1 MARRGGGRAATISR
15 AVATPVLTP
24 GALPPLEPEEARRS
38 AELAERIR
46 GRIAARGG
54 WLPFSEFMQA
64 ALYEPGLGYY
74 MAGGA
79 IFGGAGDFVTA
90 PELSPLFAG
99 CLAAAVDPLLA
110 AAGHDEVLEFGAG
123 SGRLAAELVA
133 ALARRGRAPRRYRI
147 VEPSGRLRDRQ
158 RRLLER
164 APCGTTAFEWLDA
177 PPLDPW
183 SGVAI
188 ANEVVDALPVERFRV
203 TREGCEAIGVVAEE
217 GGAFRWQARPA
228 SVQFAAA
235 VAALQQRLPQP
246 LPPGYVSELRLGE
259 AGWLKQATAALTRG
273 ALLAIDYGL
282 PRAQYYHASRDGG
295 TLCGFRRHRRV
306 EDPLAAP
313 GAQDLTAW
321 VDFSLLADEA
331 RAAGLELAGFATQ
344 AHFLLETGLDQELAR
359 LVEAA
364 PEGERAAHRQV
375 AATLLLPGEMGE
387 RFKVMA
393 LARGIRGPFHG
404 FGFRDLGASL

>member
-1 MARRGGGRAATISR
+1 MAGPGGCRAATISR
-15 AVATPVLTP
+15 AAGAPSLTP
-24 GALPPLEPEEARRS
+24 DSLPPLEPEEARRS
-38 AELAERIR
+38 ATLAARIR
-46 GRIAARGG
+46 GRIAAQGG
-54 WLPFSEFMQA
+54 WLPFSAFMRA
-64 ALYEPGLGYY
+64 ALYEPELGYY
-74 MAGGA
+74 RAGGA

-99 CLAAAVDPLLA
+99 CLAAAVDGLLA
-110 AAGHDEVLEFGAG
+110 AADADDILESGAG

-133 ALARRGRAPRRYRI
+133 ALGRRGRAPRRYRI
-147 VEPSGRLRDRQ
+147 VEPSRLLRDRQ

-164 APCGTTAFEWLDA
+164 APCGTTAFEWLDV
-177 PPLDPW
+177 PPCDPW

-188 ANEVVDALPVERFRV
+188 ANEVVDALPVDRFRV
-203 TREGCEAIGVVAEE
+203 TREGCEAIGVAVEA
-217 GGAFRWQARPA
+217 GAFRWQARPA
-228 SVQFAAA
+228 SPQCAAA
-235 VAALQQRLPQP
+235 VGRLQQRLPAA
-246 LPPGYVSELRLGE
+246 LPPGYVSEIRLGE
-259 AGWLKQATAALTRG
+259 DAWLKEATATLTRG
-273 ALLAIDYGL
+273 ALLVIDYGL

-331 RAAGLELAGFATQ
+331 RSAGLELAGFATQ
-344 AHFLLETGLDQELAR
+344 AHFLLEAGIEQELAR

>member
-1 MARRGGGRAATISR
+1 
-15 AVATPVLTP
+15 VLTP
-24 GALPPLEPEEARRS
+24 DGLLPLEPEEARRS
-38 AELAERIR
+38 ATLAARIR
-46 GRIAARGG
+46 GRIAAQGG
-54 WLPFSEFMQA
+54 WLALSAFMQA
-64 ALYEPGLGYY
+64 ALYEPELGYY

-99 CLAAAVDPLLA
+99 CLAGAVDALLVA
-110 AAGHDEVLEFGAG
+110 ADGDDIVEFGAG
-123 SGRLAAELVA
+123 SGRLAAGLVA

-147 VEPSGRLRDRQ
+147 VEPSPLLRDRQ
-158 RRLLER
+158 RSLLER
-164 APCGTTAFEWLDA
+164 APQGTTAFEWLDA
-177 PPLDPW
+177 PPREAW

-188 ANEVVDALPVERFRV
+188 ANEVVDALPVDRFRI
-203 TREGCEAIGVVAEE
+203 TREGCEAIGVAAGE
-217 GGAFRWQARPA
+217 GVFHWQARPA
-228 SVQFAAA
+228 GSQLAAA
-235 VAALQQRLPQP
+235 VAALQQRLPVA
-246 LPPGYVSELRLGE
+246 LPAGYVSEIRLGE
-259 AGWLKQATAALTRG
+259 AEWLEEATATLTRG

-344 AHFLLETGLDQELAR
+344 AHFLLETGIEQELAR

>member
-1 MARRGGGRAATISR
+1 
-15 AVATPVLTP
+15 VLTP
-24 GALPPLEPEEARRS
+24 DGLPPLEPDEARRS
-38 AELAERIR
+38 ADLAARIH
-46 GRIAARGG
+46 GRIAAQGG
-54 WLPFSEFMQA
+54 WLPFSAFMQA
-64 ALYEPGLGYY
+64 ALYEPELGYY

-79 IFGGAGDFVTA
+79 IFGSAGDFVTA

-99 CLAAAVDPLLA
+99 CLAGAVDALLA
-110 AAGHDEVLEFGAG
+110 AADGDDILEFGAG
-123 SGRLAAELVA
+123 SGRLAVELVA

-147 VEPSGRLRDRQ
+147 VEPSRLLRDRQ
-158 RRLLER
+158 RSLLER
-164 APCGTTAFEWLDA
+164 APRDTTAFEWLDA
-177 PPLDPW
+177 PPRDAW

-188 ANEVVDALPVERFRV
+188 ANEVVDALPVDRFRV
-203 TREGCEAIGVVAEE
+203 TLEGCEAVGVAAGE
-217 GGAFRWQARPA
+217 GAFRCQARPA
-228 SVQFAAA
+228 RRQLAAA
-235 VAALQQRLPQP
+235 VAALQQRLPVT

-259 AGWLKQATAALTRG
+259 AEWLEAATASLTRG
-273 ALLAIDYGL
+273 AFLAIDYGL

-306 EDPLAAP
+306 EDPLAVP

-331 RAAGLELAGFATQ
+331 QATGLELAGFATQ
-344 AHFLLETGLDQELAR
+344 AHFLLETGIEQELAR

-364 PEGERAAHRQV
+364 PERERAAHRQV

-393 LARGIRGPFHG
+393 LTRGIRGPFHG

>member
-1 MARRGGGRAATISR
+1 
-15 AVATPVLTP
+15 VLTP
-24 GALPPLEPEEARRS
+24 EGLPPLEPEEARRS
-38 AELAERIR
+38 AELAARIR
-46 GRIAARGG
+46 GRIAAQGG
-54 WLPFSEFMQA
+54 WLPFSAFMEA
-64 ALYEPGLGYY
+64 ALYEPELGYY

-99 CLAAAVDPLLA
+99 CLAAAVDALLVA
-110 AAGHDEVLEFGAG
+110 AEGEEIMEFGAG

-133 ALARRGRAPRRYRI
+133 GLARRGRAPRRYRI
-147 VEPSGRLRDRQ
+147 VEPSRRLRDRQ
-158 RRLLER
+158 RSLLER
-164 APCGTTAFEWLDA
+164 MPRATTDFEWLDA
-177 PPLDPW
+177 PPRDAW

-188 ANEVVDALPVERFRV
+188 ANEVVDALPVDRFRV
-203 TREGCEAIGVVAEE
+203 TREGCEAIGVAADE
-217 GGAFRWQARPA
+217 GGFRWQARPA
-228 SVQFAAA
+228 DHELAAA
-235 VAALQQRLPQP
+235 VAALQRQLPAA
-246 LPPGYVSELRLGE
+246 LPAGYVSELRLGA
-259 AGWLKQATAALTRG
+259 AGWPAGASAALARG
-273 ALLAIDYGL
+273 ALLVIDYGL

-306 EDPLAAP
+306 EDPLAEP
-313 GAQDLTAW
+313 GTRDLTAW
-321 VDFSLLADEA
+321 VDFSQLADEA

-344 AHFLLETGLDQELAR
+344 AHFLLETGIEQELAR

-364 PEGERAAHRQV
+364 PEGERSAHRQV

-404 FGFRDLGASL
+404 FGFRDLAASL

>member
-1 MARRGGGRAATISR
+1 M
-15 AVATPVLTP
+15 LTP
-24 GALPPLEPEEARRS
+24 DALPPLDPEEARRS
-38 AELAERIR
+38 AALAERIR
-46 GRIAARGG
+46 GRIAAQGG
-54 WLPFSEFMQA
+54 WLPFSAFMQA

-110 AAGHDEVLEFGAG
+110 AAGRDEVLEFGAG
-123 SGRLAAELVA
+123 SGRLAAEIVA

-147 VEPSGRLRDRQ
+147 VEPSRPLRDRQ
-158 RRLLER
+158 RSLIER
-164 APCGTTAFEWLDA
+164 MPRTTTDFEWLDA
-177 PPLDPW
+177 PPLDAW

-188 ANEVVDALPVERFRV
+188 ANEVVDALPVDRFRV

-217 GGAFRWQARPA
+217 GGVFRWQARPA
-228 SVQFAAA
+228 SAPLATA
-235 VAALQQRLPQP
+235 VAALQERLPQP

-259 AGWLKQATAALTRG
+259 AGWLNEATATLARG
-273 ALLAIDYGL
+273 ALLVVDYGL

-306 EDPLAAP
+306 GDPLAAP

-331 RAAGLELAGFATQ
+331 LAVGLEVEGFSTQ
-344 AHFLLETGLDQELAR
+344 AHFLLETGIEPELAR

-364 PEGERAAHRQV
+364 PEGERSAHRQV

-404 FGFRDLGASL
+404 FGFRDLAASL

>member
-1 MARRGGGRAATISR
+1 VAGRGGRRAATISR
-15 AVATPVLTP
+15 AAGTLVLTP
-24 GALPPLEPEEARRS
+24 DGLPPLEPEEARRS
-38 AELAERIR
+38 AELAARIR
-46 GRIAARGG
+46 GRIAAQGG

-64 ALYEPGLGYY
+64 ALYEPELGYY

-79 IFGGAGDFVTA
+79 IFGGVGDFVTA

-99 CLAAAVDPLLA
+99 CLAGAVDALLA
-110 AAGHDEVLEFGAG
+110 AADGDDVVEFGAG

-147 VEPSGRLRDRQ
+147 VEPSGPLRDRQ
-158 RRLLER
+158 RSLLER
-164 APCGTTAFEWLDA
+164 APRGMTAFEWLDA
-177 PPLDPW
+177 PPPGAW
-183 SGVAI
+183 AGVAI
-188 ANEVVDALPVERFRV
+188 ANEVVDALPVDRFRV
-203 TREGCEAIGVVAEE
+203 TREGCEAIGVAA
-217 GGAFRWQARPA
+217 GDGAFRWRARTA
-228 SVQFAAA
+228 SPELASA
-235 VAALQQRLPQP
+235 VAALQQHLPAA
-246 LPPGYVSELRLGE
+246 LPAGYESELRLGE
-259 AGWLKQATAALTRG
+259 AEWLQEATATLTRG
-273 ALLAIDYGL
+273 ALLVIDYGL
-282 PRAQYYHASRDGG
+282 PRVHYYHASRDGG

-331 RAAGLELAGFATQ
+331 RGAGLELAAFATQ
-344 AHFLLETGLDQELAR
+344 AHFLLETGIDQELAR

>member
-1 MARRGGGRAATISR
+1 M
-15 AVATPVLTP
+15 LTP
-24 GALPPLEPEEARRS
+24 DGLPPLEPEEARRS
-38 AELAERIR
+38 AELAARIR
-46 GRIAARGG
+46 GRIAAQGG
-54 WLPFSEFMQA
+54 WLPFSAFMEA
-64 ALYEPGLGYY
+64 ALYEPELGYY

-99 CLAAAVDPLLA
+99 CLAAAVDALMVA
-110 AAGHDEVLEFGAG
+110 ADGEDVVEYGAG

-147 VEPSGRLRDRQ
+147 VEPSFPLRDRQ
-158 RRLLER
+158 RGLLER
-164 APCGTTAFEWLDA
+164 MPRGTTDFEWLDA
-177 PPLDPW
+177 PPRAAW

-188 ANEVVDALPVERFRV
+188 ANEVVDALPVDRFRI
-203 TREGCEAIGVVAEE
+203 TRNGCEAIGVAVGE
-217 GGAFRWQARPA
+217 GAFHWQARPA
-228 SVQFAAA
+228 GRELAAA
-235 VAALQQRLPQP
+235 VAVLQRKLPAA

-259 AGWLKQATAALTRG
+259 AGWLTEATATLARG
-273 ALLAIDYGL
+273 ALIAIDYGL
-282 PRAQYYHASRDGG
+282 PRAHYYHASRDGG

-313 GAQDLTAW
+313 GTLDLTAW
-321 VDFSLLADEA
+321 VDFSQLADEA

-344 AHFLLETGLDQELAR
+344 AHFLLETGIEQELAR

-364 PEGERAAHRQV
+364 PEGERSAHRQV

-404 FGFRDLGASL
+404 FGFRDLVASL

>member
-1 MARRGGGRAATISR
+1 M
-15 AVATPVLTP
+15 
-24 GALPPLEPEEARRS
+24 PPLDQEEARRT
-38 AELAERIR
+38 ATLAARIR
-46 GRIAARGG
+46 GRIAAQGG
-54 WLPFSEFMQA
+54 WLPFSAFMQA
-64 ALYEPGLGYY
+64 ALYEPELGYY

-99 CLAAAVDPLLA
+99 CLAAAVDALLA
-110 AAGHDEVLEFGAG
+110 AADGDEVLELGAG
-123 SGRLAAELVA
+123 SGRLSAELVA

-147 VEPSGRLRDRQ
+147 IEPSGLLRDRQ
-158 RRLLER
+158 RSLLER
-164 APCGTTAFEWLDA
+164 LPGGTTVFEWLEA
-177 PPLDPW
+177 PPREAW

-188 ANEVVDALPVERFRV
+188 ANEVVDALLVERFRV
-203 TREGCEAIGVVAEE
+203 TREGCEAIGVAADER
-217 GGAFRWQARPA
+217 GFRWQARPA
-228 SVQFAAA
+228 DQELAAA
-235 VAALQQRLPQP
+235 VAALQQRLPVA
-246 LPPGYVSELRLGE
+246 LPPGYVSELRLGG
-259 AGWLKQATAALTRG
+259 AGWLNEATDALTRG

-313 GAQDLTAW
+313 GTQDLTAW

-331 RAAGLELAGFATQ
+331 RAAGLELTGFATQ
-344 AHFLLETGLDQELAR
+344 AHFLMETGIDQELAR

-404 FGFRDLGASL
+404 FGFKDLGASL